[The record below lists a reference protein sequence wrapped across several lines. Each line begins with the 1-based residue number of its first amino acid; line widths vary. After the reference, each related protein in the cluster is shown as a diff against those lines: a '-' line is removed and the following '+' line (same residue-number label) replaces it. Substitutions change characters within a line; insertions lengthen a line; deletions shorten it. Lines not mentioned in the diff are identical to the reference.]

1 MSCLRYDLKSG
12 ISPPQSFSALPQFI
26 VGITRIPLE
35 AQQAP
40 HQRLE
45 CFVQQ
50 KSKKF
55 KIGNIN
61 KSGRVLCG
69 TLPWSECR
77 DLNPRPLGPEPSAI
91 PNFATP
97 RKLLYYKQKNAGCQ
111 ALNSKTPE
119 ILRFFRK
126 THGNGAQ
133 DAAFPAAGGGFGR
146 GMSRTHEGTRR
157 AAAAHGNPCR
167 ATARRDASG
176 GNSARTDPAERTFIN
191 TAARCRRRTRAA
203 ANPWAAAPTE
213 SAEAPA

>member
-1 MSCLRYDLKSG
+1 M
-12 ISPPQSFSALPQFI
+12 
-26 VGITRIPLE
+26 
-35 AQQAP
+35 
-40 HQRLE
+40 
-45 CFVQQ
+45 QQ

-61 KSGRVLCG
+61 KSGRVLHG

-126 THGNGAQ
+126 THGNSAQ

-146 GMSRTHEGTRR
+146 GMPRTHEGTRR
-157 AAAAHGNPCR
+157 MPEEMRQTIEGTRRMFEEMRQTIEGTRRAGAAHGDPCR
-167 ATARRDASG
+167 AAARRDASG
-176 GNSARTDPAERTFIN
+176 GNSARTDPAERTVIN

>member
-1 MSCLRYDLKSG
+1 MREHRTTKMRKCRCMKFLCIISGCPEGARKWRILFFAMLLHSKNPLK
-12 ISPPQSFSALPQFI
+12 PKFQ
-26 VGITRIPLE
+26 RI
-35 AQQAP
+35 
-40 HQRLE
+40 
-45 CFVQQ
+45 
-50 KSKKF
+50 
-55 KIGNIN
+55 
-61 KSGRVLCG
+61 
-69 TLPWSECR
+69 WSECR

-97 RKLLYYKQKNAGCQ
+97 RRLLYYKQKNAGCQ

-126 THGNGAQ
+126 TRGNGAQ

-146 GMSRTHEGTRR
+146 GMPRTHEGTRRMPEEMRQTIEGTRR
-157 AAAAHGNPCR
+157 AAAAHGDPCR
-167 ATARRDASG
+167 AAARRDASG

-203 ANPWAAAPTE
+203 ANPWAAAPTK

>member
-1 MSCLRYDLKSG
+1 M
-12 ISPPQSFSALPQFI
+12 
-26 VGITRIPLE
+26 
-35 AQQAP
+35 
-40 HQRLE
+40 
-45 CFVQQ
+45 QQ

-157 AAAAHGNPCR
+157 AAAAHGDPCR

-176 GNSARTDPAERTFIN
+176 GNSARTDPRRKNVYQYGSSLPPTNSRSSESLGSSPDGIGGSSCMTCTRS
-191 TAARCRRRTRAA
+191 ARSGYSGSSARRSSSR
-203 ANPWAAAPTE
+203 
-213 SAEAPA
+213 

>member
-1 MSCLRYDLKSG
+1 MYFKIFKPTSWGKRPAERRCR
-12 ISPPQSFSALPQFI
+12 FI
-26 VGITRIPLE
+26 
-35 AQQAP
+35 
-40 HQRLE
+40 QRFL
-45 CFVQQ
+45 
-50 KSKKF
+50 

-126 THGNGAQ
+126 IRGNGAQ

-157 AAAAHGNPCR
+157 AAAAHGDPCR
-167 ATARRDASG
+167 AAARRDASG
-176 GNSARTDPAERTFIN
+176 GNSARTEPAERTFIN

-203 ANPWAAAPTE
+203 ANPWAAALTE

>member
-1 MSCLRYDLKSG
+1 MRSIAHHDNWQQSECMKFLRIIFGCPEGARKWRILFFAMLLHSKNPLK
-12 ISPPQSFSALPQFI
+12 PKFQ
-26 VGITRIPLE
+26 RI
-35 AQQAP
+35 
-40 HQRLE
+40 
-45 CFVQQ
+45 
-50 KSKKF
+50 
-55 KIGNIN
+55 
-61 KSGRVLCG
+61 
-69 TLPWSECR
+69 WSECR

-133 DAAFPAAGGGFGR
+133 DAAFPAAGRGFGR
-146 GMSRTHEGTRR
+146 GMPRTHEGTRR
-157 AAAAHGNPCR
+157 AAAAHGDPCR

-176 GNSARTDPAERTFIN
+176 GNSARTDPTERTFIN